1 VLPDVLHFCQFYRA
15 GEFGFQKRR
24 IKKQMFECGH
34 EMMAELP
41 RDLGKIN
48 YKNRDGEVRSELGCW
63 VMVCCLLI
71 AVCCLLCRRGYWYI
85 VFLTGTVVHTVN
97 LRVAS

>member
-1 VLPDVLHFCQFYRA
+1 VLVVVSYVPLSLFTSTLRSDHRLSLTNLTAVRSGKVLPDVLHFCQFYRA

-48 YKNRDGEVRSELGCW
+48 YKNRDGEVR
-63 VMVCCLLI
+63 
-71 AVCCLLCRRGYWYI
+71 
-85 VFLTGTVVHTVN
+85 
-97 LRVAS
+97 